1 MHLTA
6 IRLAGFKSF
15 ADNTTFPV
23 DAPLTGIIGPNG
35 CGKSN
40 IIDAV
45 RWVLGETA
53 AKQLRGQAMTDVI
66 FAGAANRRGA
76 AQASVALHFD
86 NSDGK
91 AGGAFADY
99 AELVIAR
106 KVQSDGQS
114 QYSINGKRVR
124 RRDIVELLQGT
135 GVGARS
141 YAVIE
146 QGMISRIIEAKP
158 EELRVFIEEAAGIA
172 LYKTRRKES
181 ETRMN
186 EARDHLTR
194 HDDRLHQLGKQ
205 RDKLAQE
212 AETAKT
218 WRALQAQAQTA
229 SHQLQSW
236 QYHQLH
242 RQHEAAQE
250 QYSRDRAALNDLFA
264 HSGID
269 EAQIAALEEKL
280 AVAKA
285 AHHAAENAALQS
297 AARLAALRRE
307 LESGR
312 QNQQHLAQ
320 NARDQQT
327 RLARLSQQHH
337 EDHEQAQQHQAEISR
352 LQAEL
357 AERAPALEAARL
369 AAEHARATA
378 DQQHHQLDAQREH
391 RHHAENRH
399 YSAAHRLNEARQQQE
414 RLEQRR
420 ASLQPAADT
429 DDDTLEAETLQT
441 QHDTLA
447 ETLIALEDAQ
457 QQTATTNNKPK
468 PAPPTPATPNNKR
481 RSTPCAASSPRHKT
495 SRPNSPPPR
504 NCSTT
509 CTSRPHG
516 RAPSAATSAI
526 ACTPPSAPNTGK
538 PPSRTAA
545 PNWRTAASPPP
556 GKHTSK
562 ATPTSTPGSATS
574 NHSPRTT
581 PTSATTNSLPACNTS
596 PSTAAASAKTASSQ
610 QRAATTNWRDKTK
623 STPWKPNYKKA
634 KPPCKTSKK
643 PELPPP
649 NNSPVCATP
658 TPPNN
663 ANTNKPRNNNA
674 NSRTASP
681 SSPNNKHTAPNCAPN
696 NNAPWKP
703 SPKTSSP
710 PAANNNKPKKKP
722 TLPPPPLP
730 PCRPLPPWKPLSAPP
745 SRPTRTPTTAGN
757 NNKTTTA
764 PPKPRSNNTAPTSP
778 LVTNRHNASPPN
790 ALTPKKPSPPYKN
803 KAKHSPSNSKKNT

>member
-269 EAQIAALEEKL
+269 EAQIATLEEKL
-280 AVAKA
+280 AAAKA
-285 AHHAAENAALQS
+285 AHQAAENAALQS
-297 AARLAALRRE
+297 AARLAQLRRE

-352 LQAEL
+352 LQA
-357 AERAPALEAARL
+357 
-369 AAEHARATA
+369 
-378 DQQHHQLDAQREH
+378 
-391 RHHAENRH
+391 
-399 YSAAHRLNEARQQQE
+399 
-414 RLEQRR
+414 
-420 ASLQPAADT
+420 
-429 DDDTLEAETLQT
+429 
-441 QHDTLA
+441 
-447 ETLIALEDAQ
+447 
-457 QQTATTNNKPK
+457 
-468 PAPPTPATPNNKR
+468 
-481 RSTPCAASSPRHKT
+481 
-495 SRPNSPPPR
+495 
-504 NCSTT
+504 
-509 CTSRPHG
+509 
-516 RAPSAATSAI
+516 
-526 ACTPPSAPNTGK
+526 
-538 PPSRTAA
+538 
-545 PNWRTAASPPP
+545 
-556 GKHTSK
+556 
-562 ATPTSTPGSATS
+562 
-574 NHSPRTT
+574 
-581 PTSATTNSLPACNTS
+581 
-596 PSTAAASAKTASSQ
+596 
-610 QRAATTNWRDKTK
+610 
-623 STPWKPNYKKA
+623 
-634 KPPCKTSKK
+634 
-643 PELPPP
+643 
-649 NNSPVCATP
+649 
-658 TPPNN
+658 
-663 ANTNKPRNNNA
+663 
-674 NSRTASP
+674 
-681 SSPNNKHTAPNCAPN
+681 
-696 NNAPWKP
+696 
-703 SPKTSSP
+703 
-710 PAANNNKPKKKP
+710 
-722 TLPPPPLP
+722 
-730 PCRPLPPWKPLSAPP
+730 
-745 SRPTRTPTTAGN
+745 
-757 NNKTTTA
+757 
-764 PPKPRSNNTAPTSP
+764 
-778 LVTNRHNASPPN
+778 
-790 ALTPKKPSPPYKN
+790 
-803 KAKHSPSNSKKNT
+803 

>member
-141 YAVIE
+141 DAVIE

-269 EAQIAALEEKL
+269 EAHIAALEKNL
-280 AVAKA
+280 AAANA

-369 AAEHARATA
+369 AAEQARAAA
-378 DQQHHQLDAQREH
+378 DQQRHQLDAQREH
-391 RHHAENRH
+391 RHHAENHTTTICDLYLNDQEQALYKHNDRDAIMQIALQYAQYKTRKTIQSSRENIDMRH
-399 YSAAHRLNEARQQQE
+399 YQNGRKSYMQSVTATSIAAAHAIY
-414 RLEQRR
+414 RLE
-420 ASLQPAADT
+420 DG
-429 DDDTLEAETLQT
+429 DDILPLIDQYSKEHRLRKNACRNGHDIYGHFLGLRSIAREQKQDIPFFHDPGYLTLTENHLSSITLGC
-441 QHDTLA
+441 HGILSY
-447 ETLIALEDAQ
+447 IAF
-457 QQTATTNNKPK
+457 
-468 PAPPTPATPNNKR
+468 
-481 RSTPCAASSPRHKT
+481 
-495 SRPNSPPPR
+495 
-504 NCSTT
+504 
-509 CTSRPHG
+509 
-516 RAPSAATSAI
+516 
-526 ACTPPSAPNTGK
+526 
-538 PPSRTAA
+538 
-545 PNWRTAASPPP
+545 
-556 GKHTSK
+556 
-562 ATPTSTPGSATS
+562 
-574 NHSPRTT
+574 
-581 PTSATTNSLPACNTS
+581 
-596 PSTAAASAKTASSQ
+596 
-610 QRAATTNWRDKTK
+610 
-623 STPWKPNYKKA
+623 
-634 KPPCKTSKK
+634 
-643 PELPPP
+643 
-649 NNSPVCATP
+649 
-658 TPPNN
+658 
-663 ANTNKPRNNNA
+663 
-674 NSRTASP
+674 
-681 SSPNNKHTAPNCAPN
+681 
-696 NNAPWKP
+696 
-703 SPKTSSP
+703 
-710 PAANNNKPKKKP
+710 
-722 TLPPPPLP
+722 
-730 PCRPLPPWKPLSAPP
+730 
-745 SRPTRTPTTAGN
+745 TAGN
-757 NNKTTTA
+757 ADSIAVNYAFNRNNINLVITH
-764 PPKPRSNNTAPTSP
+764 PRVRSREIQKFAAA
-778 LVTNRHNASPPN
+778 VQAG
-790 ALTPKKPSPPYKN
+790 N
-803 KAKHSPSNSKKNT
+803 KQILRILAGQQPET